1 MWTHISYLGSSH
13 TTVYC
18 FSQQKEPT
26 TKILRRRSYNRIR
39 TNNNLSVVS
48 QLLKANKI
56 KPLARFKTLNISNSL
71 LWRTHW
77 GFHRVNDLWQPERT
91 VYYSKIVL
99 HALEC
104 RTARTFISS
113 INPKPGEQTGQRKKK
128 TPKVSAKLMFFEIF
142 LTWGLGF
149 LLNPGVDCLQHTD
162 ALLLNVSC
170 GYDHEHFC
178 VILHQISL
186 SLVQMGE
193 GVIPW
198 SQWCWLHW
206 KAHPTD
212 LLVFGIHKCDK
223 WQEEVTSDHLLHLQH
238 ILQLIFLNHKAKS
251 DRRAV
256 EEMKLH
262 SVVDD

>member
-1 MWTHISYLGSSH
+1 MFTILQKQRTDSKLQKPSSSWDAASKEVQRKRKTKQNNNHHSMWISYLGSSH

-56 KPLARFKTLNISNSL
+56 KPLARFKTLNIPNSL

-128 TPKVSAKLMFFEIF
+128 NS
-142 LTWGLGF
+142 
-149 LLNPGVDCLQHTD
+149 
-162 ALLLNVSC
+162 
-170 GYDHEHFC
+170 
-178 VILHQISL
+178 
-186 SLVQMGE
+186 
-193 GVIPW
+193 
-198 SQWCWLHW
+198 
-206 KAHPTD
+206 
-212 LLVFGIHKCDK
+212 
-223 WQEEVTSDHLLHLQH
+223 
-238 ILQLIFLNHKAKS
+238 
-251 DRRAV
+251 
-256 EEMKLH
+256 
-262 SVVDD
+262 